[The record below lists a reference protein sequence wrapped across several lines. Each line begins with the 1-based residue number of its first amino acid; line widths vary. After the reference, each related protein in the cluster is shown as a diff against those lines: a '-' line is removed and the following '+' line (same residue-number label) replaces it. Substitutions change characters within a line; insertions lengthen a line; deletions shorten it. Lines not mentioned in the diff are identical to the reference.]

1 LARTASTISYL
12 KICDNAV
19 NMTQKII
26 LASNNPGKIREI
38 QSLLSGLEIEILP
51 QGLFTQ
57 EEAEETG
64 LTFLENALIKARH
77 AASLSGM
84 PAIADDSGL
93 EVDVLKGAPGVYSAR
108 YAGATASD
116 DDNNAKLLRQMANV
130 EDDRRTARFRCVMV
144 YVSHARDDNP
154 LIAEASWEGII
165 LRETRGK
172 NGFGYDPLFFVP
184 EQGCAS
190 AELPPE
196 VKNQLSHRGQAL
208 RMLVNI
214 LAT

>member
-1 LARTASTISYL
+1 
-12 KICDNAV
+12 
-19 NMTQKII
+19 MTQKII

-38 QSLLSGLEIEILP
+38 QSLLLELGIEIVP
-51 QGLFTQ
+51 QGLFIK

-77 AASLSGM
+77 AAQLSGM

-93 EVDVLKGAPGVYSAR
+93 EADAIFGAPGVYSAR
-108 YAGATASD
+108 YAGPTASD
-116 DDNNAKLLRQMANV
+116 EDNNAKLLKEMANV
-130 EDDRRTARFRCVMV
+130 EDDKRTARFRCVMV

-154 LIAEASWEGII
+154 LIAEASWEGRI
-165 LRETRGK
+165 LRETRGN

-196 VKNQLSHRGQAL
+196 VKNRLSHRGQAL
-208 RMLVNI
+208 RVLVNS
-214 LAT
+214 LAKSHN